1 MRETIRFPICRAGAS
16 PASRLPASGAL
27 ALQALKAFVVFAF
40 AFGPSECL
48 ADIPWKEVKV
58 RVTAENE
65 RLSKRP
71 GGRAG
76 TYFVVCT
83 VYYTPKESGFT
94 AERGFDVTPVAA
106 AGLKGRK
113 FSRDFLAAVKLEGFG
128 RVNEPM
134 KGLNYI
140 RYQGRGRYSFAQQP
154 LGRGTTVLVPRQSAA
169 ARGRKFLKPGDV
181 LVIEDPEIRKI
192 FGSTEWTVA
201 DTGGGLRRWQLD
213 LYWGEDEPMAP
224 QYLGRPKGTTFEYG
238 YAEAKVK

>member
-1 MRETIRFPICRAGAS
+1 MP
-16 PASRLPASGAL
+16 SGAL
-27 ALQALKAFVVFAF
+27 ALQGLKGFVLLAAFL
-40 AFGPSECL
+40 FGPGGKSL
-48 ADIPWKEVKV
+48 ADIPWKEVKQ
-58 RVTAENE
+58 RVTHENAK
-65 RLSKRP
+65 LTKRE

-106 AGLKGRK
+106 RGLKGRK
-113 FSRDFLAAVKLEGFG
+113 FPRDFLAAVKLEGFG

-134 KGLNYI
+134 DGLKYI
-140 RYQGRGRYSFAQQP
+140 RYQGRGRYSFAEQP

-169 ARGRKFLKPGDV
+169 ARGVKIFKPGQI

-192 FGSTEWTVA
+192 FGSIEWTVA

-213 LYWGEDEPMAP
+213 LYWGEDEPMGP
-224 QYLGRPKGTTFEYG
+224 QFLARPKGTTFEYG

>member
-1 MRETIRFPICRAGAS
+1 M
-16 PASRLPASGAL
+16 
-27 ALQALKAFVVFAF
+27 
-40 AFGPSECL
+40 
-48 ADIPWKEVKV
+48 ADIPWKEVKQ

-106 AGLKGRK
+106 PGLKGRK
-113 FSRDFLAAVKLEGFG
+113 FGRDFLAAVKLEGFG
-128 RVNEPM
+128 RVTEPL
-134 KGLNYI
+134 KDLHYI

-169 ARGRKFLKPGDV
+169 ARGVKVFKPGQL

-213 LYWGEDEPMAP
+213 LYWGEDEP
-224 QYLGRPKGTTFEYG
+224 LGPEFLARPKGTLFEYG
-238 YAEAKVK
+238 YAEVKTK

>member
-1 MRETIRFPICRAGAS
+1 
-16 PASRLPASGAL
+16 LW
-27 ALQALKAFVVFAF
+27 
-40 AFGPSECL
+40 
-48 ADIPWKEVKV
+48 ADIPWPEVKQ

-65 RLSKRP
+65 KLSKRP

-76 TYFVVCT
+76 NYFVVCT

-106 AGLKGRK
+106 PGVKGRK

-128 RVNEPM
+128 RVIEPM
-134 KGLNYI
+134 NGLNYI
-140 RYQGRGRYSFAQQP
+140 RYQGRGRYSFARQP

-169 ARGRKFLKPGDV
+169 ARGRKFLKPGQV

-192 FGSTEWTVA
+192 FESTEWTIA

-213 LYWGEDEPMAP
+213 LYWGEDDPLGP
-224 QYLGRPKGTTFEYG
+224 QSLARPKGTTFEYG

>member
-1 MRETIRFPICRAGAS
+1 MRP
-16 PASRLPASGAL
+16 
-27 ALQALKAFVVFAF
+27 LQ
-40 AFGPSECL
+40 
-48 ADIPWKEVKV
+48 ADIPWPEVRQ

-65 RLSKRP
+65 KLSKRP

-76 TYFVVCT
+76 NCFVVCT

-106 AGLKGRK
+106 RGLKGRK

-134 KGLNYI
+134 NGLNYI

-169 ARGRKFLKPGDV
+169 ARGRKFLKPGQV

-192 FGSTEWTVA
+192 FGSTEWTIA

-213 LYWGEDEPMAP
+213 LYWGEDEPMGP
-224 QYLGRPKGTTFEYG
+224 QFLARPRGTTFEYG
-238 YAEAKVK
+238 YAEATVK

>member
-1 MRETIRFPICRAGAS
+1 M
-16 PASRLPASGAL
+16 
-27 ALQALKAFVVFAF
+27 
-40 AFGPSECL
+40 CL
-48 ADIPWKEVKV
+48 ADIPWPEVRKH
-58 RVTAENE
+58 VTAENE
-65 RLSKRP
+65 KLSKRP

-83 VYYTPKESGFT
+83 VYYTPKETGFT

-106 AGLKGRK
+106 RGLKGRK

-134 KGLNYI
+134 NGLNYI
-140 RYQGRGRYSFAQQP
+140 RYQGRGRYGFAARP
-154 LGRGTTVLVPRQSAA
+154 LGRGTTVLVSRQSAA

-181 LVIEDPEIRKI
+181 LVIEEPEIRKI

-213 LYWGEDEPMAP
+213 LYWGEDEPRGPGEA
-224 QYLGRPKGTTFEYG
+224 GRPRGTEFEYA
-238 YAEAKVK
+238 YSEVTISELSK

>member
-1 MRETIRFPICRAGAS
+1 VNATVR
-16 PASRLPASGAL
+16 
-27 ALQALKAFVVFAF
+27 
-40 AFGPSECL
+40 
-48 ADIPWKEVKV
+48 ADIPWPEVRKY
-58 RVTAENE
+58 VTAENE
-65 RLSKRP
+65 KLSKRP

-106 AGLKGRK
+106 RGLKGRK

-140 RYQGRGRYSFAQQP
+140 RYQGRGRYSFAAQP

-169 ARGRKFLKPGDV
+169 ARGRKFLKPGQI
-181 LVIEDPEIRKI
+181 LVIEDAEIRKI
-192 FGSTEWTVA
+192 FGSNEWTIA

-224 QYLGRPKGTTFEYG
+224 QSLGRPKGTTFEYG

>member
-1 MRETIRFPICRAGAS
+1 MGVTRA
-16 PASRLPASGAL
+16 
-27 ALQALKAFVVFAF
+27 
-40 AFGPSECL
+40 E
-48 ADIPWKEVKV
+48 IPWPEVKR

-65 RLSKRP
+65 KLAKRP

-106 AGLKGRK
+106 RGLKGRK
-113 FSRDFLAAVKLEGFG
+113 FGRDFLDAVKLEGFG
-128 RVNEPM
+128 RINEPM
-134 KGLNYI
+134 NGLNYI
-140 RYQGRGRYSFAQQP
+140 RYQGKGRYSFAEQP

-169 ARGRKFLKPGDV
+169 ARGVKLFKPGQ
-181 LVIEDPEIRKI
+181 LLAIEDPEIQKI

-213 LYWGEDEPMAP
+213 LYWGEDEP
-224 QYLGRPKGTTFEYG
+224 LGPGFLARPKGTLFEYG
-238 YAEAKVK
+238 YAEAKMR

>member
-1 MRETIRFPICRAGAS
+1 VS
-16 PASRLPASGAL
+16 VLLASGT
-27 ALQALKAFVVFAF
+27 
-40 AFGPSECL
+40 CL
-48 ADIPWKEVKV
+48 ADIPWPEVKK

-65 RLSKRP
+65 KLSKRA

-94 AERGFDVTPVAA
+94 AQRGFDVTPVAA
-106 AGLKGRK
+106 RGLRGRK
-113 FSRDFLAAVKLEGFG
+113 FGRDFLAAVKLEGFG
-128 RVNEPM
+128 RVNDPL
-134 KGLNYI
+134 KGLHYI

-224 QYLGRPKGTTFEYG
+224 QFLGRPKGTMFEYG

>member
-1 MRETIRFPICRAGAS
+1 LVF
-16 PASRLPASGAL
+16 
-27 ALQALKAFVVFAF
+27 FVVLVLGTAR
-40 AFGPSECL
+40 
-48 ADIPWKEVKV
+48 ADIPWKEVKR

-65 RLSKRP
+65 KLSQRP

-106 AGLKGRK
+106 RGLKGRK
-113 FSRDFLAAVKLEGFG
+113 FGRDFLDAVKLEGFG
-128 RVNEPM
+128 RISEPNN
-134 KGLNYI
+134 GRNYI
-140 RYQGRGRYSFAQQP
+140 RYQGRGSYSFAEQP
-154 LGRGTTVLVPRQSAA
+154 LGRGTTVLVPRQSVA
-169 ARGRKFLKPGDV
+169 ARGLKLFKPGQV
-181 LVIEDPEIRKI
+181 VVIEEPEIRKI

-213 LYWGEDEPMAP
+213 LYWGEDEPLSP
-224 QYLGRPKGTTFEYG
+224 ERLGRPRGTTFEYG

>member
-1 MRETIRFPICRAGAS
+1 VRLRICRAGRS

-27 ALQALKAFVVFAF
+27 ALQSLKTFILFALVLLPTGGCF
-40 AFGPSECL
+40 
-48 ADIPWKEVKV
+48 ADIPWPEVKR

-65 RLSKRP
+65 KLSKRP

-94 AERGFDVTPVAA
+94 AARGFDVTPVAA
-106 AGLKGRK
+106 RGLKGRK

-140 RYQGRGRYSFAQQP
+140 RYQGGGRYSFASEP

-169 ARGRKFLKPGDV
+169 ARGVKLFKPGQI
-181 LVIEDPEIRKI
+181 LVIDDPEIRKI

-201 DTGGGLRRWQLD
+201 DTGGGLRRWQID
-213 LYWGEDEPMAP
+213 LYWGEDEPLGP
-224 QYLGRPKGTTFEYG
+224 QFLGRPKGTLFEYG